1 MRPKNLVFE
10 YALIFDLDGV
20 LVDSRELHY
29 EVLNSALAEIDP
41 KYVITEEEQRV
52 TYEGLT
58 TKDKLEILSKI
69 KGFPKDKFYSVWESK
84 QKKTE
89 EVFSGLNIDSEL
101 VSIFK
106 LIKSYGFGIGV
117 VSNSVRKTL
126 DSCLSSLGLES
137 FVDVSI
143 SNEDVLFP
151 KPDPEGY
158 LKAISLLG
166 TSYKSVAIFEDS
178 LVGREAAARSGATL
192 VPVDNRSDLTLNL
205 ISATVK
211 NLKERSK
218 ND

>member
-1 MRPKNLVFE
+1 MRSKNFVFK

-20 LVDSRELHY
+20 LVDSRGLHY
-29 EVLNSALAEIDP
+29 EILNSALAEIDP

-69 KGFPKDKFYSVWESK
+69 KGFPRDRFYSVWESK
-84 QKKTE
+84 QEKTE
-89 EVFSGLNIDSEL
+89 KVFSKVNTDFEL
-101 VSIFK
+101 ISIFK
-106 LIKSYGFGIGV
+106 LVKSYGFGIGV

-126 DSCLSSLGLES
+126 DSCLSSLGLKS

-143 SNEDVLFP
+143 SNEDVIFP

-166 TSYKSVAIFEDS
+166 TSYGSVAIFEDS
-178 LVGREAAARSGATL
+178 LVGREAAVRSGATL
-192 VPVDNRSDLTLNL
+192 VPIDSRSDLTATLV
-205 ISATVK
+205 SATVEG
-211 NLKERSK
+211 LKKRSK

>member
-1 MRPKNLVFE
+1 MKPKNPAFKC
-10 YALIFDLDGV
+10 ALIFDLDGV
-20 LVDSRELHY
+20 LVDSRGLHY
-29 EVLNSALAEIDP
+29 EILNNALAEIDP

-58 TKDKLEILSKI
+58 TKDKLEILSKV
-69 KGFPKDKFYSVWESK
+69 KGFPRDRFYSVWESK

-89 EVFSGLNIDSEL
+89 EVFSRISTDFEL
-101 VSIFK
+101 ISIFK
-106 LIKSYGFGIGV
+106 LIKSFGFGIGV

-126 DSCLSSLGLES
+126 DSCLTSLGLKD

-166 TSYKSVAIFEDS
+166 TSYKLVAIFEDS
-178 LVGREAAARSGATL
+178 LVGREAAVRSGATL
-192 VPVDNRSDLTLNL
+192 IMIDSRSDLTATLV
-205 ISATVK
+205 SATVED
-211 NLKERSK
+211 LKKRSK

>member
-1 MRPKNLVFE
+1 MKSKNLMFE
-10 YALIFDLDGV
+10 HALIFDLDGV

-41 KYVITEEEQRV
+41 KYVITKEEQRV

-69 KGFPKDKFYSVWESK
+69 KGFPGGKFRSVWESK

-89 EVFSGLNIDSEL
+89 EVFSRLNIDSEL

-106 LIKSYGFGIGV
+106 LVKTSGFGIGV

-126 DSCLSSLGLES
+126 DSCLTSLGIKS

-143 SNEDVLFP
+143 SNEDVLLP

-158 LKAISLLG
+158 LTAISLLG
-166 TSYKSVAIFEDS
+166 TSYKLVAIFEDS
-178 LVGREAAARSGATL
+178 LVGREAAVRSGATV
-192 VPVDNRSDLTLNL
+192 VPVGSRSDITLGL
-205 ISATVK
+205 ISSTIEA
-211 NLKERSK
+211 LKERSK
-218 ND
+218 DD